1 MVHGSPKGQTVAGS
15 SCSEGESPNRLAK
28 EKSPYLL
35 QHSCN
40 PVDWYAWGEE
50 AFAKARRE
58 NKPIFLSIGY
68 STCHWCHVMERES
81 FEKEE
86 IAAVLDEHFVS
97 IKVDREE
104 LPNVDRVYMT
114 FVQATTGSGGWPLS
128 VWLDPD
134 LKPFF
139 GGTYFPPDARFGRP
153 GFKDVLLRLAEVWQ
167 KDREK
172 LVTLGNRNI
181 ESLREHM
188 AGEKESGELSASF
201 LDAGSSYYSVS
212 YDSKLGGFGG
222 APKFPRPVNL
232 NFLLRYYARTGGE
245 LALQMALHTLH
256 EMAKGGM
263 YDHVG
268 GGFHRYSVDSRW
280 HVPHFEKMLYDQGQ
294 LVVSYLEA
302 YQITQDR
309 FYSEVARD
317 ILDYVLR
324 DMTHPEGGF
333 YSAEDADSIIDP
345 AHPEEKGEGAFY
357 VWTQEEIE
365 KILGQKEAELIAYHF
380 GVHSGGNVLE
390 DPHGE
395 FPGKNILY
403 VAHSAAESASHFGI
417 SEDEVDRKLS
427 KARKKLFDA
436 RAGRPR
442 PHLDDKILA
451 GWNGLMIS
459 ACAKAFQ
466 VFGEARY
473 LQAARRAVEMVLEK
487 LIVSE
492 SGRLKRRY
500 REGEAAFEAAAED
513 YAFLIQGLLD
523 LYEASF
529 EIRWLQAAVA
539 LQEKQLELFWD
550 PEGGG
555 FFSNTGE
562 DPSILLRMK
571 DDYDGAEPSSNSI
584 SALNL
589 LRLAQMS
596 DRDEWQQKAQSV
608 MQAFADRLKQS
619 PQALPQMLVALDYFL
634 SKPKQ
639 IIIAGKPGAQDT
651 KAILDVVHGR
661 FFPNKILLL
670 ADGAEGQAKLSERL
684 SVISTMIPLK
694 GKATAYI
701 CENFACQ
708 LPTADPTV
716 VAKLLDGKQPGI
728 SAQPQTVAP

>member
-1 MVHGSPKGQTVAGS
+1 MVHGSPKEPTIAGV
-15 SCSEGESPNRLAK
+15 SCSEGESLNRLAS

-35 QHSCN
+35 QHACN
-40 PVDWYAWGEE
+40 PVDWYPWGEE

-58 NKPIFLSIGY
+58 DKPIFLSVGY

-86 IAAVLDEHFVS
+86 IADVLNEHFVS

-114 FVQATTGSGGWPLS
+114 FVQATTGSGGWPMS
-128 VWLDPD
+128 VWLDPN

-139 GGTYFPPDARFGRP
+139 GGTYFPPDSRFGRP
-153 GFKDVLLRLAEVWQ
+153 GFKDVLLRMAEAWQ

-172 LVTLGNRNI
+172 LVTLGSRNI

-188 AGEKESGELSASF
+188 AGEKASGDLSASF
-201 LDAGSSYYSVS
+201 LDAGSSYYRVS
-212 YDSKLGGFGG
+212 YDSKWGGFGG

-232 NFLLRYYARTGGE
+232 NFLLRYHARAGDE
-245 LALQMALHTLH
+245 LALQMALHTLR

-268 GGFHRYSVDSRW
+268 GGFHRYSVDNRW

-302 YQITQDR
+302 YQITKDR

-333 YSAEDADSIIDP
+333 YSAEDADSVIDP

-357 VWTQEEIE
+357 VWTQEEME
-365 KILGQKEAELIAYHF
+365 KILGRKEAELVAYHY
-380 GVHSGGNVLE
+380 GVQRGGNVLE

-395 FPGKNILY
+395 FPGKSILY

-417 SEDEVDRKLS
+417 SEDEVNRKLS
-427 KARKKLFDA
+427 AARPKLFDA

-466 VFGEARY
+466 VFGEAPH
-473 LQAARRAVEMVLEK
+473 LQAARRAAEMVLEK
-487 LIVSE
+487 LIEAE

-500 REGEAAFEAAAED
+500 REGEAAFAAAAED

-529 EIRWLQAAVA
+529 EIRWLQAAAA
-539 LQEKQLELFWD
+539 LQEKQVELFWD
-550 PEGGG
+550 SEGGG

-571 DDYDGAEPSSNSI
+571 DDYDGAEPSSNSV
-584 SALNL
+584 SAMNL

-596 DRDEWQQKAQSV
+596 DRDEWRQKAQSA
-608 MQAFADRLKQS
+608 MQAFADRLKQF

-639 IIIAGKPGAQDT
+639 IIIAGEPEAQDT
-651 KAILDVVHGR
+651 KAILDVVHRR
-661 FFPNKILLL
+661 FLPNKILLL
-670 ADGAEGQAKLSERL
+670 ADGAEGQAELSKRL
-684 SVISTMIPLK
+684 SVISTMKPLK

-701 CENFACQ
+701 CENFSCQ

-716 VAKLLDGKQPGI
+716 VAKLLDGKRPSV
-728 SAQPQTVAP
+728 SAQPQSVAP